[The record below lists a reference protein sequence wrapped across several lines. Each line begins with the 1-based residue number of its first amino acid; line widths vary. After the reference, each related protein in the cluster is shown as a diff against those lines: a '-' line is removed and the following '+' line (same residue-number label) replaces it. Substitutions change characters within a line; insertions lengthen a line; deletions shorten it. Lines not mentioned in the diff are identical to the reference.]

1 MLLHNY
7 KFSYENTKYDITL
20 NSKFTILQGDSAT
33 GKSNLITA
41 IKYYKER
48 RDSEFYEL
56 FKNFHTDI
64 VLDNAI
70 DFRKINN
77 EYSEND
83 IIVIDEDVTT
93 KIVKASIYEE
103 LNHVKCFCILIFR
116 PQIMQLHVSYKD
128 YKCLRLVNG
137 INVLE
142 QIYPNYDTFMES
154 SDYVTK
160 DEKSAFL
167 YFNTRLNSV
176 ISAKGKE
183 KLVSIAEKLN
193 DVTVIADG
201 AALSYEFPRLYDLGC
216 KMFLPDSFEAL
227 VIEYFKPEVVVNK
240 FENCP
245 ISMQN
250 YERYFD
256 QIINTLGLPF
266 YYRKGTLAAEIFE
279 ADLIDGLS
287 TIIRQPDNLE
297 YDSLIRY
304 QRRCEL
310 TKRKVYQNTK
320 LIIKDVELLNILFK
334 ALEDSLDVE
343 NFDESYKSITSSV
356 IKKYYRDN
364 YISNCG
370 GLMGWKLEKQL

>member
-7 KFSYENTKYDITL
+7 KFSYENTKYNITL

-70 DFRKINN
+70 DFRKIKN

-103 LNHVKCFCILIFR
+103 LNHIKCFCILIFR

-142 QIYPNYDTFMES
+142 QIYPNYDTFVES
-154 SDYVTK
+154 SDYVTE

-250 YERYFD
+250 YERYFE
-256 QIINTLGLPF
+256 QIINTL
-266 YYRKGTLAAEIFE
+266 R
-279 ADLIDGLS
+279 
-287 TIIRQPDNLE
+287 
-297 YDSLIRY
+297 
-304 QRRCEL
+304 
-310 TKRKVYQNTK
+310 
-320 LIIKDVELLNILFK
+320 
-334 ALEDSLDVE
+334 
-343 NFDESYKSITSSV
+343 
-356 IKKYYRDN
+356 
-364 YISNCG
+364 
-370 GLMGWKLEKQL
+370 

>member
-1 MLLHNY
+1 
-7 KFSYENTKYDITL
+7 
-20 NSKFTILQGDSAT
+20 
-33 GKSNLITA
+33 
-41 IKYYKER
+41 
-48 RDSEFYEL
+48 
-56 FKNFHTDI
+56 
-64 VLDNAI
+64 
-70 DFRKINN
+70 
-77 EYSEND
+77 
-83 IIVIDEDVTT
+83 
-93 KIVKASIYEE
+93 
-103 LNHVKCFCILIFR
+103 
-116 PQIMQLHVSYKD
+116 MQLHVSYKD

-142 QIYPNYDTFMES
+142 QIYPNYDTFVES
-154 SDYVTK
+154 SDYVTE

-250 YERYFD
+250 YERYFE

-266 YYRKGTLAAEIFE
+266 YYRKGALAVEIFE

-364 YISNCG
+364 YISN
-370 GLMGWKLEKQL
+370 

>member
-70 DFRKINN
+70 DFRKIKN

-103 LNHVKCFCILIFR
+103 LNHIKCFCILIFR

-142 QIYPNYDTFMES
+142 QIYPNYDTFVES
-154 SDYVTK
+154 SDYVTE

-167 YFNTRLNSV
+167 YFNTRLSSV

-245 ISMQN
+245 IGMQN
-250 YERYFD
+250 YERYFE

-266 YYRKGTLAAEIFE
+266 YYRKGELAVEIFE

-364 YISNCG
+364 YISN
-370 GLMGWKLEKQL
+370 